1 MPHPTR
7 LPQASP
13 ASSRGAGSTF
23 ARFAI
28 GLALM
33 AVLCGQSVTCG
44 DKVRILTNDCEALQT
59 RIDMIQQATE
69 QICVASFILDTGEV
83 PCSLLELMRQARQRG
98 VRVRLLVDG
107 LVSRLPVALEEFLA
121 CNQIEVRAFHN
132 TGQGRPSR
140 LFRRLHSKLM
150 IVDGAHLVVG
160 SRNLRDRHFGI
171 EGDEKFVD
179 CDAYLCG
186 DIALQSQQY
195 FELIWNSA
203 HVQPP
208 PEREAI
214 GVKLLKLRPGKK
226 KSDWSKS
233 WQRAQGAREIQRLL
247 FQSLKRVAC
256 RFDVHFDTGTCW
268 PELAD
273 HDVCV
278 EELRDLRCD
287 KSAATM
293 KGAIV
298 SLIDDAKYSIVIE
311 TPYAAFTEQ
320 LHQAIT
326 RARQRGV
333 CITLLTNS
341 LTSSEYLSVYA
352 AYQNDK
358 RRLLRRGVHLH
369 EFCGVGRLHAK
380 SMLVDDFVSVIGSY
394 NFDSLSENYNL
405 EYCAV
410 VRDLDV
416 ASALRASIN
425 SRLAQSQ
432 RIESRKLV
440 LDTAGGEKVSR
451 RARMM
456 MRRTVVE
463 FYRNWL

>member
-1 MPHPTR
+1 MS
-7 LPQASP
+7 QASP
-13 ASSRGAGSTF
+13 ASSRDAGSAC
-23 ARFAI
+23 ARF
-28 GLALM
+28 GVGFALM

-44 DKVRILTNDCEALQT
+44 DKVRVLTDDCEALQA
-59 RIDMIQQATE
+59 RIDLIQQATE

-83 PCSLLELMRQARQRG
+83 PCSLMELMRQARQRD

-107 LVSRLPVALEEFLA
+107 LVSRLPVALEQFLA
-121 CNQIEVRAFHN
+121 CNQIEIRAFN
-132 TGQGRPSR
+132 NMGQGRPSR
-140 LFRRLHSKLM
+140 LYRRLHSKLL
-150 IVDGAHLVVG
+150 IVDGAHAIVG
-160 SRNLRDRHFGI
+160 SRNLRDMHFGI

-179 CDAYLCG
+179 CDAYLFG
-186 DIALQSQQY
+186 DIARQSQEY

-226 KSDWSKS
+226 KSDWSEV
-233 WQRAQGAREIQRLL
+233 WQRARCPRQIQRLL
-247 FQSLKRVAC
+247 FQSLERVAC
-256 RFDVHFDTGTCW
+256 RFDVHFDTGTYW
-268 PELAD
+268 PDLAC

-278 EELRDLRCD
+278 EELRDHRCD
-287 KSAATM
+287 KSAETM
-293 KGAIV
+293 KRAIV
-298 SLIDDAKYSIVIE
+298 SLLDNAKYSVVIE
-311 TPYAAFTEQ
+311 TPYAAFTRQ
-320 LHQAIT
+320 FHRAIT

-358 RRLLRRGVHLH
+358 RRLLQQGVHLR

-380 SMLVDDFVSVIGSY
+380 SMLVDDSVSVIGSY

-410 VRDLDV
+410 VRDVNV
-416 ASALRASIN
+416 AAALRTSIN

-451 RARMM
+451 RAQMIL
-456 MRRTVVE
+456 RRAVVE